1 MASFLQHSPA
11 VSVLASP
18 VSMLH
23 SPAVFYFG
31 RLRYLLTTSE
41 DGNARQE
48 RRYIG
53 PMGRHW
59 GGISWYLVPRLPS
72 LVLRPPLL
80 IPAPRSLVAP
90 KWVDRSGCALAW
102 GHTAHQGRLRLLLAT
117 ASSLSAF
124 GAFAGADAALRHL
137 VAKLSKDHPHLLE
150 NPPPGPTEEQAQRAA
165 ALLLIGGDEAKALL
179 DDCIAFNQFL
189 RQEYGSWIVVNG
201 QRLPLSDSA
210 TFGYVKNGRNPCD
223 WFTPP
228 QVRARRALPTGG

>member
-1 MASFLQHSPA
+1 
-11 VSVLASP
+11 
-18 VSMLH
+18 
-23 SPAVFYFG
+23 
-31 RLRYLLTTSE
+31 
-41 DGNARQE
+41 
-48 RRYIG
+48 
-53 PMGRHW
+53 MGRHW

-90 KWVDRSGCALAW
+90 KWVDRSGCALA
-102 GHTAHQGRLRLLLAT
+102 GRHTAHRGRLRLLLAT

-124 GAFAGADAALRHL
+124 GAIAGAEAALLHL
-137 VAKLSKDHPHLLE
+137 VAKLSTDHPDLLE
-150 NPPPGPTEEQAQRAA
+150 NPPPGPTTVQAQRAA

>member
-1 MASFLQHSPA
+1 
-11 VSVLASP
+11 
-18 VSMLH
+18 
-23 SPAVFYFG
+23 
-31 RLRYLLTTSE
+31 
-41 DGNARQE
+41 
-48 RRYIG
+48 
-53 PMGRHW
+53 MGRHW

-102 GHTAHQGRLRLLLAT
+102 RHTAHRGRLRLLLAT

-124 GAFAGADAALRHL
+124 GAIAGAEAALLHL
-137 VAKLSKDHPHLLE
+137 VAKLSTDHPDLLE
-150 NPPPGPTEEQAQRAA
+150 NPPPGPTTVQAQRAA